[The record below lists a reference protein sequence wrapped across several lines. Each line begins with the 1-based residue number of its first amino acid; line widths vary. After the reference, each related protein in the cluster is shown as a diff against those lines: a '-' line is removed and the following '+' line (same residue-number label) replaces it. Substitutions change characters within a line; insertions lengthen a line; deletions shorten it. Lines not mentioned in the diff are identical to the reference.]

1 MLVLG
6 DVDEVAGG
14 KREANA
20 AQAVCCGDHRCSRPF
35 IEQRSLGV
43 RRRANVCELAGAL
56 PHADALPQLYGGS
69 TLLPCAR
76 QTWERLTHALLR
88 PSAEAATALSASRL
102 RRWGTCNFKRGSR
115 SALTHGEEVITNG
128 RTVTT
133 SLTVSHRPW
142 PGYLCN
148 TVHIVLVA
156 REGLAGHHP

>member
-1 MLVLG
+1 MLG

-56 PHADALPQLYGGS
+56 PHADALPQLHGGS

-88 PSAEAATALSASRL
+88 PSVGAATALSASHL
-102 RRWGTCNFKRGSR
+102 RKWGTCRRG
-115 SALTHGEEVITNG
+115 SALTHGDEVTTNG
-128 RTVTT
+128 RTVTEFSDGVSPFVAGISLQDCPHRTHSSRGPCRT
-133 SLTVSHRPW
+133 SSVIT
-142 PGYLCN
+142 
-148 TVHIVLVA
+148 
-156 REGLAGHHP
+156 